1 MLALVISWLLL
12 GTVCLCLGTAVLN
25 LLKLDGIQATSDR
38 FFIAQ
43 WIGLIITADIF
54 LFTSLFTPLIP
65 IVTGSI
71 ALIIVILSLIFK
83 TNRQELSQLIQ
94 QLSPKQIFSIFCLIL
109 FTAIFNPRDIL
120 WYDTGLYH
128 YQVTQWLAKTGAV
141 DGLAQ
146 VHSRFGFTSSWFAL
160 SAVFDH
166 GLLET
171 RIGSLVNGFVA
182 LLTIGQI
189 LEKFQRIIF
198 SKRNDYINY
207 FILFAYS
214 VISITSFYKSLN
226 LSLSLSPDFPVIV
239 LTVFIGWLLLVSSEV
254 AIDVSLI
261 LVILSAGAIAIKL
274 SAIPLLV
281 ISFIYVLIRRQN
293 LVRKLI
299 IGSSLTLLL
308 ILPSILYAVKVSGCP
323 LFPSGFMCLDLPW
336 AYNSESANQISQVIR
351 DWARWTGPTPVG
363 ANQWNWLPMWIEREM
378 QATIQ
383 ILLSL
388 ITFLLLIRYKHQVAG
403 HIFIFLLGA
412 IGITF
417 MMVQAP
423 VWRFGLGYLTVI
435 PALGIALLLSK
446 VHHKILDYSKR
457 LKLVSRY
464 LANPVVWIILLVI
477 WIMIFRERAI
487 NWIVPP
493 SLKQPEILLTKE
505 IDGIKYTMPTKG
517 DDRCWSAPIPC
528 TPEDLENRVKL
539 LRPELGIAGGFAK
552 EK

>member
-1 MLALVISWLLL
+1 MLALVIGWLLL
-12 GTVCLCLGTAVLN
+12 GLVCFCLGTTVLN
-25 LLKLDGIQATSDR
+25 LLKLDGIKSASDR

-43 WIGLIITADIF
+43 WIGLVITADIF
-54 LFTSLFTPLIP
+54 LFISLFCPLIP
-65 IVTGSI
+65 IVSISI
-71 ALIIVILSLIFK
+71 ALIIVILSLIPK
-83 TNRQELSQLIQ
+83 RNRQELSQLIQ
-94 QLSPKQIFSIFCLIL
+94 QLSPRKILGIFCLIL
-109 FTAIFNPRDIL
+109 FTAIFNPRDIF

-207 FILFAYS
+207 FIPFAYS
-214 VISITSFYKSLN
+214 VISITSFYESLD
-226 LSLSLSPDFPVIV
+226 LSLSPDFPVIV
-239 LTVFIGWLLLVSSEV
+239 LTVFIGWLLLVSSKV

-336 AYNSESANQISQVIR
+336 AYNSESANQISQIIR
-351 DWARWTGPTPVG
+351 DFARWSGVTPAG
-363 ANQWNWLPMWIEREM
+363 ANWWNWLPMWIEREM

-388 ITFLLLIRYKHQVAG
+388 LTCLLLIKYKQQIAG
-403 HIFIFLLGA
+403 QMFIFLLGFV
-412 IGITF
+412 GITF
-417 MMVQAP
+417 MMAQAP

-435 PALGIALLLSK
+435 PALGLAVFLSK
-446 VHHKILDYSKR
+446 VHHRILDFFKR
-457 LKLVSRY
+457 LKSVSKY
-464 LANPVVWIILLVI
+464 LASPLMWIALLII
-477 WIMIFRERAI
+477 WSVIFRQRVVK
-487 NWIVPP
+487 WLVPP
-493 SLKQPEILLTKE
+493 PLKQPEILLTKE

-517 DDRCWSAPIPC
+517 DDRCWSASIPC

-552 EK
+552 VK